1 MLTIA
6 DISKSF
12 GERDLLRN
20 ASLQVNRGERI
31 GLVGPNGAGKSTL
44 INMILGREEPDSG
57 EITIDRRCTVGYLPQ
72 ETAQVTDENVLE
84 IAIAVTPDMVK
95 LRRAMLSEDHEAE
108 IDPDHEHTDAHTL
121 YAERNGFQLEA
132 KAKQIL
138 HGLGFRPEHFE
149 RRARELSG
157 GWVMRCHLA
166 RLLVQEPDL
175 LLLDEPTNHLDL
187 HSLLWFQ
194 EHLKGYP
201 GAILM
206 VSHDRE
212 FLNELIDSIVELRS
226 ANLIKYTGN
235 YNDYLIQKEAAEA
248 NLLAAYNNQQKEI
261 ARLMLFVDRFRAKNT
276 KAAQAQSK
284 LKQIDRMEK
293 VEAPANQLKTIGFSF
308 PQPQRSGQK
317 VLKMTDIDFGYGDNR
332 IYTGLNFEVERHQRI
347 VLVGPNGAG
356 KSTLLKLCGG
366 VLTPQG
372 GERLLGHN
380 VTCGYYSQNRVE
392 MLKLDRTV
400 YEEAMDTPSRV
411 TEQFVR
417 TLLGCFLFSG
427 DDVLKPV
434 KVLSGGEKSR
444 LALVKLLLQPPNFLL
459 MDEPTTHLDMAS
471 IEALIEALRQYEGT
485 LVFISHDVYFIKQL
499 ANHVV
504 HVEDGAI
511 KQYPGNYQ
519 YYVDKTGR
527 HNPGALSTP
536 LKTSG
541 PAQGAKPSGKTK
553 EQKRLE
559 AEERQA
565 KSNVRKQQQQL
576 VNKLEQQITDN
587 EKRQEEIIAE
597 LNDPAAYTSGRAME
611 LNRELKDLGYQNDQL
626 NKKWEAAAIKLEQL
640 GVPKAESQQEV
651 DS

>member
-44 INMILGREEPDSG
+44 INMILKREEPDKG
-57 EITIDRRCTVGYLPQ
+57 EITIDRRCSVGYLPQ
-72 ETAQVTDENVLE
+72 ETAQVGDESALE
-84 IAIAVTPDMVK
+84 IAISVTPDMVK
-95 LRRAMLSEDHEAE
+95 LRRAVVSEDHENELAHHE
-108 IDPDHEHTDAHTL
+108 DHMDAHTL
-121 YAERNGFQLEA
+121 YAERNGFQIEA
-132 KAKQIL
+132 KAKQML

-149 RRARELSG
+149 RKARELSG

-166 RLLVQEPDL
+166 RLLVMEPDL

-194 EHLKGYP
+194 EYLKGYP

-212 FLNELIDSIVELRS
+212 FLNALIDYVVELRLAS
-226 ANLIKYTGN
+226 LLKYTGN
-235 YNDYLIQKEAAEA
+235 YNDYLVQKEAAEA
-248 NLLAAYNNQQKEI
+248 NQLAAYNNQQKEI
-261 ARLMLFVDRFRAKNT
+261 ERLMLFVDRFRAKNT

-284 LKQIDRMEK
+284 LKQIERMEK
-293 VEAPANQLKTIGFSF
+293 IEAPASELKTIGFSF

-317 VLKMTDIDFGYGDNR
+317 VLKMAGIEFGYGDNR
-332 IYTGLNFEVERHQRI
+332 IYNGLDFEIERGQRI

-366 VLTPQG
+366 VLQPQG
-372 GERLLGHN
+372 GERTLGHN
-380 VTCGYYSQNRVE
+380 VTCGYYSQNRVD

-434 KVLSGGEKSR
+434 RVLSGGEKSR

-471 IEALIEALRQYEGT
+471 IEALIQALRQYEGT

-499 ANHVV
+499 AGHVV
-504 HVEDGAI
+504 HVENGAI

-527 HNPGALSTP
+527 QNPGALSA
-536 LKTSG
+536 
-541 PAQGAKPSGKTK
+541 PAAKQPQAAPVRVSGKTK
-553 EQKRLE
+553 EQKRQE

-565 KSNVRKQQQQL
+565 RSKVRKDQQQI
-576 VNKLEQQITDN
+576 VYRLEQEIN
-587 EKRQEEIIAE
+587 SRERRQAE
-597 LNDPAAYTSGRAME
+597 VIELLNDPSAYSSGKAME
-611 LNRELKDLGYQNDQL
+611 LNRELSALGDEIEAL
-626 NKKWEAAAIKLEQL
+626 NKRWEAAATKLEQI
-640 GVPKAESQQEV
+640 SQS
-651 DS
+651 DPAA